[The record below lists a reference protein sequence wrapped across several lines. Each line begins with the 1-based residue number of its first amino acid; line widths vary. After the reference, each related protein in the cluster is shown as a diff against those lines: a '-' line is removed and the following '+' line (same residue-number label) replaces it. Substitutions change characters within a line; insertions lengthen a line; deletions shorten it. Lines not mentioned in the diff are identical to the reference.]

1 MEKNAFTNECNELL
15 FKYLDCYYIDIVDQF
30 LGDELN
36 LFELT
41 PTHFEEELYWEEGRI
56 IQDIIENKPEKKHVN
71 TYSNRVRVN
80 RIIKLRKNNENNQI
94 VRNLFTSDIM
104 DAICLNTSI
113 ESLEQY
119 KELWIE
125 LYDQHFTEKEEMMC
139 YIDENP
145 RFSVIAPY
153 LSDSKEGIYV

>member
-1 MEKNAFTNECNELL
+1 M
-15 FKYLDCYYIDIVDQF
+15 DCYYIDIVDQF

-56 IQDIIENKPEKKHVN
+56 IQDIIENKPEKKHVY

-94 VRNLFTSDIM
+94 VRNLFTSEIM

-125 LYDQHFTEKEEMMC
+125 LYDQHFTEREEMMC
-139 YIDENP
+139 YIAENP
-145 RFSVIAPY
+145 RFSIIAPY
-153 LSDSKEGIYV
+153 FSDSKEGIYV